1 MQQVEI
7 RTFLGDRLLHIV
19 TEPLESGSADFS
31 DRLEHSLVAAC
42 RQLNAPL
49 PIWMSRNTREFVQ
62 FHQTL
67 FFEDQF
73 MEPTQFDRL
82 QLRLL
87 QE

>member
-19 TEPLESGSADFS
+19 TVPMETGEADFS
-31 DRLEHSLVAAC
+31 ERLEHSLIAAC
-42 RQLNAPL
+42 RKLNAPL
-49 PIWMSRNTREFVQ
+49 PIWMSRNTREFVA
-62 FHQTL
+62 FRQTM
-67 FFEDQF
+67 FFADQF
-73 MEPTQFDRL
+73 MERTPFDRL